1 MVNCVGIIHEGRML
15 EECSY
20 QQLQENR
27 YSYIR
32 LVVKEPEQVY
42 EYLKN
47 DLSIGKIKKPEA
59 SVIKIYD
66 LKYGTLELNS
76 RLFAAGFSVVEI
88 SKCRNSLE
96 DDSMSMNISGFGT
109 SNASYTG
116 MNTGNKRH
124 KAAEEAVLADVMAE
138 EAMMTPEQPFDPGIL
153 DSVTRES
160 VESQLVK
167 IGNTFV
173 KKPSSGSTLDIQI
186 NLYTIFRRGA

>member
-1 MVNCVGIIHEGRML
+1 M
-15 EECSY
+15 
-20 QQLQENR
+20 
-27 YSYIR
+27 
-32 LVVKEPEQVY
+32 
-42 EYLKN
+42 
-47 DLSIGKIKKPEA
+47 A
-59 SVIKIYD
+59 
-66 LKYGTLELNS
+66 
-76 RLFAAGFSVVEI
+76 
-88 SKCRNSLE
+88 
-96 DDSMSMNISGFGT
+96 MNISGFGT

-116 MNTGNKRH
+116 MNTGNKGY

-167 IGNTFV
+167 SGNTFV